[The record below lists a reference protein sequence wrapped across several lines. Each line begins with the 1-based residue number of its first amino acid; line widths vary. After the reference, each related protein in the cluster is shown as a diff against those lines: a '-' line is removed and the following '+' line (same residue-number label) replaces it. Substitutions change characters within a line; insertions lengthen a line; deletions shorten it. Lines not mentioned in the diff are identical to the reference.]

1 MAVQNT
7 RLWRQPLRLAVIAMV
22 VIVLVQRATL
32 GMRFL
37 SGNYR
42 RAPGGGDLSP
52 LAAPDA
58 PGELMALVDA
68 TNAVMVRLDGFV
80 GNAAQRTSCA
90 RRWQY

>member
-1 MAVQNT
+1 MAVQNA
-7 RLWRQPLRLAVIAMV
+7 RLWRQPLLLAVIVMVAIMLV
-22 VIVLVQRATL
+22 VIMLVQRATL

-52 LAAPDA
+52 IAAPDA

-68 TNAVMVRLDGFV
+68 TNAVMVRLDGLLE
-80 GNAAQRTSCA
+80 
-90 RRWQY
+90 

>member
-1 MAVQNT
+1 MAVQNA
-7 RLWRQPLRLAVIAMV
+7 RLWRQPLLLAVIVMV

-68 TNAVMVRLDGFV
+68 TNAVMVRLDGLLE
-80 GNAAQRTSCA
+80 
-90 RRWQY
+90 